1 MHSTG
6 NSSAF
11 LCRAL
16 KKYTYLHLVTVLRF
30 DLLLHV
36 QLFQLVLGGGA
47 LSRGPVMSLRGYLL
61 FIERLGELVFGLGH
75 GGERR
80 PEVGVA
86 LGEGVAVPSQL
97 LLQLLD
103 PGGNALRVLFG
114 EAVRQQLVLT
124 GDETDLLKHLERTEL
139 NYLSSGK

>member
-1 MHSTG
+1 
-6 NSSAF
+6 
-11 LCRAL
+11 
-16 KKYTYLHLVTVLRF
+16 
-30 DLLLHV
+30 
-36 QLFQLVLGGGA
+36 
-47 LSRGPVMSLRGYLL
+47 MSLRGNLL

-75 GGERR
+75 DCERR

-103 PGGNALRVLFG
+103 PGGHALRVLFG

-124 GDETDLLKHLERTEL
+124 GDETDLLEHLERTEL
-139 NYLSSGK
+139 NYLSSGKYSLLGFATTDKAANLDLATARAVTDLRHYINSNLVFSDLKF